1 MGRNGLRR
9 YIGKKSALLQIV
21 LASVLAGAVPSN
33 TQAGIS
39 SGEFTASTEM
49 REAQDNTDGILTPQE
64 EGAKENGSGSNWRE
78 KNNGFYYY
86 ENKKA
91 LTGLC
96 EINGKF
102 YLFNKKG
109 MQQNGWQKYKDDYYF
124 FHTAN
129 GKKGYMAVS
138 EKVNGIRLAKDGKAV
153 LTAESRTKL
162 DVLIKANEIV
172 QKATKPAMDKAEK
185 LRKSFD
191 YLLSHYKY
199 RGSPD
204 FESSSRWE
212 QEYAMAMFKEG
223 HGNCYAYGAAFAFLA
238 NAVGYK
244 ECYAVSSG
252 GHGWA
257 EVNGRVYD
265 PSWSLIDK
273 RNSYFGVSFDL
284 SGKGGRPNYKR
295 ARRYVAKI

>member
-1 MGRNGLRR
+1 MGKKGARR
-9 YIGKKSALLQIV
+9 CIGKKSILLPVV
-21 LASVLAGAVPSN
+21 LASILACAVPSN

-39 SGEFTASTEM
+39 SGEFTADTEKS
-49 REAQDNTDGILTPQE
+49 EAQDNTDGILTPQE

-78 KNNGFYYY
+78 KSNGFYYY

-96 EINGKF
+96 EINGKL

-109 MQQNGWQKYKDDYYF
+109 RQQNGWQKYKDDYYF

-204 FESSSRWE
+204 FEISSSWE
-212 QEYAMAMFKEG
+212 QEYAMAMFEEG

-257 EVNGRVYD
+257 EVNGKVYD

-284 SGKGGRPNYKR
+284 SGKNGRPNYKR